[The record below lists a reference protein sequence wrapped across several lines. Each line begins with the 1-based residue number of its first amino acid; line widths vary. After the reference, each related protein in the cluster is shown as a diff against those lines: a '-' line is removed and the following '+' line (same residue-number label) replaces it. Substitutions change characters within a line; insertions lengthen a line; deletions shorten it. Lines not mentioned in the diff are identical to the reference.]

1 MPARYCCL
9 IHWKVH
15 SKATDEWHMLYVVHR
30 YHQFNQKFIL
40 TNEQKSSKNASCT
53 ICNCMSLL
61 SLFPSHTYHTHSLR
75 QIQLLMKKYFL
86 VQSIQPLLQI
96 CIQQS
101 TSKLP
106 KVKFPN
112 CMHTFFLCHT
122 LVPDTSKFESF
133 LSEVFWVPPPSYTGL
148 LNCFGLKSAFF
159 FDKSYQAAAVIIFF
173 FKKEYFPQRF
183 RKIFS
188 QACAT
193 KPTVP

>member
-15 SKATDEWHMLYVVHR
+15 SKATDEWHILYVVHR
-30 YHQFNQKFIL
+30 YRQFNQKFIL
-40 TNEQKSSKNASCT
+40 TNEQKRSKNASCI

-61 SLFPSHTYHTHSLR
+61 SLFPSHSYHTHSLR

-86 VQSIQPLLQI
+86 VQSVQPLLQI

-106 KVKFPN
+106 EAKFPN

-148 LNCFGLKSAFF
+148 CFKKCFF
-159 FDKSYQAAAVIIFF
+159 FEQIIPGSCCYYFF
-173 FKKEYFPQRF
+173 FLEGV
-183 RKIFS
+183 FS
-188 QACAT
+188 P
-193 KPTVP
+193 KV